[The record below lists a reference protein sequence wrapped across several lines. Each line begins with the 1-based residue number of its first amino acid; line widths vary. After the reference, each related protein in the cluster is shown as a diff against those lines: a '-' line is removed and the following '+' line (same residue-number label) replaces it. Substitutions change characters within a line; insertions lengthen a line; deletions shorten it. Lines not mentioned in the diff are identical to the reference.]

1 MTKFGEL
8 PKNKFIPPAQSRGGH
23 SGFFFVQP
31 EEELSGF
38 VNGLQAAQGE
48 ERLVRTTR
56 KGIQKGSVR
65 NFFFRISPGVPK
77 GVPGWKELD
86 LLVVLVGRNLAFS
99 VKDMSFVHANAA
111 DQAQD
116 SLNEIILLQRLRAIG
131 YDTPRIISIDASRL
145 ETQEGADKVGKEYG
159 IL

>member
-1 MTKFGEL
+1 MPNFGQL
-8 PKNKFIPPAQSRGGH
+8 PKNKFRPPEQTRGGYTN
-23 SGFFFVQP
+23 FFAVER
-31 EEELSGF
+31 EEPLTGL

-99 VKDMSFVHANAA
+99 IKDMSFVHANAA

-116 SLNEIILLQRLRAIG
+116 SLNEIVLLQRLRAIG